1 MISFPFQV
9 IFDCQRPSP
18 ALGTLIMDNVE
29 KFQQSLMPETRKEAL
44 WLRNGVDIVSITYLM
59 QILRKS

>member
-18 ALGTLIMDNVE
+18 ALGTLIMDNVK
-29 KFQQSLMPETRKEAL
+29 KFQQSLVPEIHKKPL
-44 WLRNGVDIVSITYLM
+44 WVRNGVYIVSIIYLM
-59 QILRKS
+59 LILRKS

>member
-9 IFDCQRPSP
+9 IFDCKRPSP

-29 KFQQSLMPETRKEAL
+29 KFQQSLVPETQRKAL
-44 WLRNGVDIVSITYLM
+44 VGE
-59 QILRKS
+59 K

>member
-29 KFQQSLMPETRKEAL
+29 KFQQSFMPETHRKAFDGEKRKE
-44 WLRNGVDIVSITYLM
+44 T
-59 QILRKS
+59 